1 MRVETKEAVYK
12 DLLGTLKALAVLL
25 PDVFV
30 TQETMPV
37 ILAATVQALAGEIS
51 DLYIK
56 HEKPP
61 NSYQL
66 ALTRLIGTAVA
77 IMRPPLAMV
86 PLLLDGTVA
95 KA

>member
-1 MRVETKEAVYK
+1 M
-12 DLLGTLKALAVLL
+12 AVLL

-30 TQETMPV
+30 AQETMPV
-37 ILAATVQALAGEIS
+37 ILAATVLASAGEIS
-51 DLYIK
+51 DPHIK

-66 ALTRLIGTAVA
+66 ALTRLIWTAAA
-77 IMRPPLAMV
+77 IMRPPLAMA
-86 PLLLDGTVA
+86 PLLSDGTVA